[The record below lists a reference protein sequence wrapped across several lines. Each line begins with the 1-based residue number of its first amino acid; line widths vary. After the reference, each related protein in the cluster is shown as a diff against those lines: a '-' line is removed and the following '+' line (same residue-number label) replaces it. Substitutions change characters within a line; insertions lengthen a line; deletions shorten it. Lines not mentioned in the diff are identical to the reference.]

1 MSPAQQRGIALWA
14 ALLSAVVCLGFLPVS
29 RLVSVLVMLAMIGLI
44 IAFWYIGSRRAEP
57 DVTLHLDDLPEATY
71 RQPVV
76 LVCGDLPLTW
86 PQSSPVLTVT
96 QGCWIRVEDH
106 QDLEQVARQVL
117 WLRPDWGRQL
127 SVMVSVCPQKHADS
141 ERLTSR
147 LLALRWQISQLR
159 KETGHSVPLV
169 LNGQVGS
176 AMTNDM
182 LWQAAIA
189 GEGMRVWRESSAPS
203 SIAAWVTTGGSPAMQ
218 QQVLMNSL
226 MGWFHKHVKAVFMD
240 ENPDV
245 PVIAPVAVLWGMG
258 PILAGSLATS
268 VWTAWLSRHT
278 AMQRVTGWQPVGTDS
293 TVISPFPDFILPL
306 LPEGSGLTSQAR
318 TWRCVLSLFTL
329 AAIAALLSSGW
340 NNRQLLHRVSFDI
353 SKEMMLMKSGS
364 LTLQA
369 PVDQGYGIKIQQPL
383 RVIQGVVTGF
393 ERLGT
398 SRDETHYALTLRPRL
413 ALLDRSH
420 QNAIYQDMSVPQI
433 VEKILRER
441 HGMRGQDF
449 LFSLTREYPR
459 REQVMQYG
467 ENDLHFITRLLGEVG
482 IWFRFTTDTRLNI
495 DVVEFYDGQQGYEK
509 GLTLPSVP
517 PSGQHSQGVDAVWG
531 MESHHSVVQ
540 KQVSTRDYNYRQA
553 TQDMNAQVDVTR
565 GDTTT
570 YGEAYHYAD
579 NYLTPGIAYE
589 RHPAPESG
597 AFYARIRH
605 ERYLNGQTQARAI
618 TSSPALSPGQVLKV
632 TGGYEVA
639 EVFARGV
646 VITAM
651 RSHARRD
658 EDFCIHFDGI
668 PDSADFSFRPEPG
681 PRPVMAGTLPARV
694 TSTTENDTYG
704 HIDKDGRYRV
714 NMLFDRDSWETG
726 FESLWVRQSRPY
738 AGDTYGLHLPLLA
751 GTGSACS
758 LIVTFA
764 CTSVTRTA

>member
-44 IAFWYIGSRRAEP
+44 IAFWYIASRRAEP

-340 NNRQLLHRVSFDI
+340 NNRQLVHRVSFDI
-353 SKEMMLMKSGS
+353 ARYDSISMDNYDQKASAVAILRADAVLLDDLARNGVPARLGLGLYQGERLRMPVLEAIRSYVPPPPEPQPKPKPIPKIVRLDSMSLFDSGKFVLKAGSTKMLVNSLVGIKAKPGWLIVVSGHTDNTGNPQLNQMLS
-364 LTLQA
+364 LKRAEAVRNWMRDTGDVPESCFA
-369 PVDQGYGIKIQQPL
+369 VQGYGESRPVATNDTPEGRAL
-383 RVIQGVVTGF
+383 NRRVEIS
-393 ERLGT
+393 L
-398 SRDETHYALTLRPRL
+398 
-413 ALLDRSH
+413 
-420 QNAIYQDMSVPQI
+420 VPQA
-433 VEKILRER
+433 KAC
-441 HGMRGQDF
+441 Q
-449 LFSLTREYPR
+449 
-459 REQVMQYG
+459 
-467 ENDLHFITRLLGEVG
+467 
-482 IWFRFTTDTRLNI
+482 
-495 DVVEFYDGQQGYEK
+495 
-509 GLTLPSVP
+509 LP
-517 PSGQHSQGVDAVWG
+517 G
-531 MESHHSVVQ
+531 
-540 KQVSTRDYNYRQA
+540 K
-553 TQDMNAQVDVTR
+553 
-565 GDTTT
+565 
-570 YGEAYHYAD
+570 
-579 NYLTPGIAYE
+579 
-589 RHPAPESG
+589 HPAPSQDDG
-597 AFYARIRH
+597 ASQ
-605 ERYLNGQTQARAI
+605 LNG
-618 TSSPALSPGQVLKV
+618 
-632 TGGYEVA
+632 E
-639 EVFARGV
+639 
-646 VITAM
+646 
-651 RSHARRD
+651 
-658 EDFCIHFDGI
+658 
-668 PDSADFSFRPEPG
+668 
-681 PRPVMAGTLPARV
+681 
-694 TSTTENDTYG
+694 
-704 HIDKDGRYRV
+704 
-714 NMLFDRDSWETG
+714 
-726 FESLWVRQSRPY
+726 
-738 AGDTYGLHLPLLA
+738 
-751 GTGSACS
+751 
-758 LIVTFA
+758 
-764 CTSVTRTA
+764 

>member
-44 IAFWYIGSRRAEP
+44 IAFWYIASRRAEP

-203 SIAAWVTTGGSPAMQ
+203 SIAAWITTGGSPAMQ

-353 SKEMMLMKSGS
+353 ARYDSISMDNYDQKASAVAILRADAVLLDDLARNGVPARLGLGLYQGERLRMPVLEAIRSYVPPPPKPQPKPKPIPKIVRLDSMSLFDSGKFVLKAGSTKMLVNSLVGIKAKPGWLIVVSGHTDNTGNPQLNQMLS
-364 LTLQA
+364 LKRAEAVRNWMRDTGDVPESCFA
-369 PVDQGYGIKIQQPL
+369 VQGYGESRPVATNDTPEGRAL
-383 RVIQGVVTGF
+383 NRRVEIS
-393 ERLGT
+393 L
-398 SRDETHYALTLRPRL
+398 
-413 ALLDRSH
+413 
-420 QNAIYQDMSVPQI
+420 VPQANAC
-433 VEKILRER
+433 
-441 HGMRGQDF
+441 Q
-449 LFSLTREYPR
+449 
-459 REQVMQYG
+459 
-467 ENDLHFITRLLGEVG
+467 
-482 IWFRFTTDTRLNI
+482 
-495 DVVEFYDGQQGYEK
+495 
-509 GLTLPSVP
+509 LP
-517 PSGQHSQGVDAVWG
+517 G
-531 MESHHSVVQ
+531 
-540 KQVSTRDYNYRQA
+540 K
-553 TQDMNAQVDVTR
+553 
-565 GDTTT
+565 
-570 YGEAYHYAD
+570 
-579 NYLTPGIAYE
+579 
-589 RHPAPESG
+589 HPAPSQDDG
-597 AFYARIRH
+597 ASQ
-605 ERYLNGQTQARAI
+605 LNG
-618 TSSPALSPGQVLKV
+618 
-632 TGGYEVA
+632 E
-639 EVFARGV
+639 
-646 VITAM
+646 
-651 RSHARRD
+651 
-658 EDFCIHFDGI
+658 
-668 PDSADFSFRPEPG
+668 
-681 PRPVMAGTLPARV
+681 
-694 TSTTENDTYG
+694 
-704 HIDKDGRYRV
+704 
-714 NMLFDRDSWETG
+714 
-726 FESLWVRQSRPY
+726 
-738 AGDTYGLHLPLLA
+738 
-751 GTGSACS
+751 
-758 LIVTFA
+758 
-764 CTSVTRTA
+764 

>member
-340 NNRQLLHRVSFDI
+340 NNRQLVHRVSFDI
-353 SKEMMLMKSGS
+353 ARYDSISMDNYDQKASAVAILRADAVLLDDLARNGVPARLGLGLYQGERLRIPVLDAIRAYVPPPPEPQPKPKPVPKIVRLDSMSLFDSGKFVLKAGSTKMLVNSLVGIKAKPGWLIVVSGHTDNTGNPQLNQMLS
-364 LTLQA
+364 LKRAEAVRNWMRDTGDVPESCFA
-369 PVDQGYGIKIQQPL
+369 VQGYGESRPVATNDTPEGRAL
-383 RVIQGVVTGF
+383 NRRVEIS
-393 ERLGT
+393 L
-398 SRDETHYALTLRPRL
+398 
-413 ALLDRSH
+413 
-420 QNAIYQDMSVPQI
+420 VPQANAC
-433 VEKILRER
+433 
-441 HGMRGQDF
+441 Q
-449 LFSLTREYPR
+449 
-459 REQVMQYG
+459 
-467 ENDLHFITRLLGEVG
+467 
-482 IWFRFTTDTRLNI
+482 
-495 DVVEFYDGQQGYEK
+495 
-509 GLTLPSVP
+509 LP
-517 PSGQHSQGVDAVWG
+517 G
-531 MESHHSVVQ
+531 
-540 KQVSTRDYNYRQA
+540 K
-553 TQDMNAQVDVTR
+553 
-565 GDTTT
+565 
-570 YGEAYHYAD
+570 
-579 NYLTPGIAYE
+579 
-589 RHPAPESG
+589 HPAPSQDDG
-597 AFYARIRH
+597 ASQ
-605 ERYLNGQTQARAI
+605 LNG
-618 TSSPALSPGQVLKV
+618 
-632 TGGYEVA
+632 E
-639 EVFARGV
+639 
-646 VITAM
+646 
-651 RSHARRD
+651 
-658 EDFCIHFDGI
+658 
-668 PDSADFSFRPEPG
+668 
-681 PRPVMAGTLPARV
+681 
-694 TSTTENDTYG
+694 
-704 HIDKDGRYRV
+704 
-714 NMLFDRDSWETG
+714 
-726 FESLWVRQSRPY
+726 
-738 AGDTYGLHLPLLA
+738 
-751 GTGSACS
+751 
-758 LIVTFA
+758 
-764 CTSVTRTA
+764 

>member
-159 KETGHSVPLV
+159 KKTGHSVPLV

-293 TVISPFPDFILPL
+293 TIISPFPDFILPL

-340 NNRQLLHRVSFDI
+340 NNRQLVHRVSFDI
-353 SKEMMLMKSGS
+353 ARYDSISMDNYDQKASAVAILRADAVLLDDLARNGVPARLGLGLYQGERLRMPVLEAIRSYVPPPPKPQPKPKPVPKIVRLDSMSLFDSGKFVLKAGSTKMLVNSLVGIKAKPGWLIVVSGHTDNTGNPQLNQMLS
-364 LTLQA
+364 LKRAEAVRNWMRDTGDVPESCFA
-369 PVDQGYGIKIQQPL
+369 VQGYGESRPVATNDTPEGRAL
-383 RVIQGVVTGF
+383 NRRVEIS
-393 ERLGT
+393 L
-398 SRDETHYALTLRPRL
+398 
-413 ALLDRSH
+413 
-420 QNAIYQDMSVPQI
+420 VPQANAC
-433 VEKILRER
+433 
-441 HGMRGQDF
+441 Q
-449 LFSLTREYPR
+449 
-459 REQVMQYG
+459 
-467 ENDLHFITRLLGEVG
+467 
-482 IWFRFTTDTRLNI
+482 
-495 DVVEFYDGQQGYEK
+495 
-509 GLTLPSVP
+509 LP
-517 PSGQHSQGVDAVWG
+517 G
-531 MESHHSVVQ
+531 
-540 KQVSTRDYNYRQA
+540 K
-553 TQDMNAQVDVTR
+553 
-565 GDTTT
+565 
-570 YGEAYHYAD
+570 
-579 NYLTPGIAYE
+579 
-589 RHPAPESG
+589 HPAPSQDDG
-597 AFYARIRH
+597 ASQ
-605 ERYLNGQTQARAI
+605 LNG
-618 TSSPALSPGQVLKV
+618 
-632 TGGYEVA
+632 E
-639 EVFARGV
+639 
-646 VITAM
+646 
-651 RSHARRD
+651 
-658 EDFCIHFDGI
+658 
-668 PDSADFSFRPEPG
+668 
-681 PRPVMAGTLPARV
+681 
-694 TSTTENDTYG
+694 
-704 HIDKDGRYRV
+704 
-714 NMLFDRDSWETG
+714 
-726 FESLWVRQSRPY
+726 
-738 AGDTYGLHLPLLA
+738 
-751 GTGSACS
+751 
-758 LIVTFA
+758 
-764 CTSVTRTA
+764 

>member
-353 SKEMMLMKSGS
+353 ARYDSISMDNYDQKASAVAILRADAVLLDDLARNGVPARLGLGLYQGERLRMPVLEAIRSYVPPPPKPQPKPKPIPKIVRLDSMSLFDSGKFVLKAGSTKMLVNSLVGIKAKPGWLIVVSGHTDNTGNPQLNQMLS
-364 LTLQA
+364 LKRAEAVRNWMRDTGDVPESCFA
-369 PVDQGYGIKIQQPL
+369 VQGYGESRPVATNDTPEGRAL
-383 RVIQGVVTGF
+383 NRRVEIS
-393 ERLGT
+393 L
-398 SRDETHYALTLRPRL
+398 
-413 ALLDRSH
+413 
-420 QNAIYQDMSVPQI
+420 VPQANAC
-433 VEKILRER
+433 
-441 HGMRGQDF
+441 Q
-449 LFSLTREYPR
+449 
-459 REQVMQYG
+459 
-467 ENDLHFITRLLGEVG
+467 
-482 IWFRFTTDTRLNI
+482 
-495 DVVEFYDGQQGYEK
+495 
-509 GLTLPSVP
+509 LP
-517 PSGQHSQGVDAVWG
+517 G
-531 MESHHSVVQ
+531 
-540 KQVSTRDYNYRQA
+540 K
-553 TQDMNAQVDVTR
+553 
-565 GDTTT
+565 
-570 YGEAYHYAD
+570 
-579 NYLTPGIAYE
+579 
-589 RHPAPESG
+589 HPAPSQDDG
-597 AFYARIRH
+597 ASQ
-605 ERYLNGQTQARAI
+605 LNR
-618 TSSPALSPGQVLKV
+618 
-632 TGGYEVA
+632 E
-639 EVFARGV
+639 
-646 VITAM
+646 
-651 RSHARRD
+651 
-658 EDFCIHFDGI
+658 
-668 PDSADFSFRPEPG
+668 
-681 PRPVMAGTLPARV
+681 
-694 TSTTENDTYG
+694 
-704 HIDKDGRYRV
+704 
-714 NMLFDRDSWETG
+714 
-726 FESLWVRQSRPY
+726 
-738 AGDTYGLHLPLLA
+738 
-751 GTGSACS
+751 
-758 LIVTFA
+758 
-764 CTSVTRTA
+764 